1 MSVSSDTNGTG
12 SSRSIHNFF
21 QFSVGSHI
29 LSETDLTM
37 QMWPNVK
44 AHFNMI
50 NDDNFEAV
58 HGLFLFGTEGGGD
71 GGVLTTS
78 WYLS

>member
-1 MSVSSDTNGTG
+1 
-12 SSRSIHNFF
+12 
-21 QFSVGSHI
+21 
-29 LSETDLTM
+29 M